1 MAQTMVALDRDE
13 QPDAVLDPPWTAEER
28 QAITNVFKNPDYSKR
43 TSVQVLEALQPFIVA
58 RVEAARAAAL
68 KAGSWQ
74 PMETAPKDGSEI
86 LCAEYH
92 DGKAGFEHAHW
103 RFWTARWSKYVSR
116 EASFGPIG
124 EPSMWQHLPPA
135 PESE

>member
-1 MAQTMVALDRDE
+1 MVALDGNG
-13 QPDAVLDPPWTAEER
+13 PSDAVLDPPWTAEER

-43 TSVQVLEALQPFIVA
+43 TSVQVLDALQPFIVA
-58 RVEAARAAAL
+58 RVKAAQEAAL

-74 PMETAPKDGSEI
+74 PIETAPRDGTEI
-86 LCAEYH
+86 VCAEYH
-92 DGKAGFEHAHW
+92 DGDAGFEHAHW

-124 EPSMWQHLPPA
+124 HPSMWQHMPVRS
-135 PESE
+135 ESE